1 MKIGGNGS
9 KPSYLSYFNLFHL
22 VSTGFYRFL
31 PVSTVL
37 RWKSNW
43 NCSPMNRWG
52 PSDLQQRASQAA
64 ALLQPRV
71 SELTGAG
78 GGFVGFFVVMQS
90 WGWFKDD
97 DTCINS
103 PDVLNVRL
111 RDVMCVYKKQDESS
125 FRPEKYCAKL
135 RFSHGFSTFQW
146 NPLDS

>member
-22 VSTGFYRFL
+22 VSTGFYWFL
-31 PVSTVL
+31 QYLQFSDGNL
-37 RWKSNW
+37 W

-78 GGFVGFFVVMQS
+78 GVLLGFLLWCKVEAGSKMMTLASTRQMFWMFGYVM
-90 WGWFKDD
+90 
-97 DTCINS
+97 
-103 PDVLNVRL
+103 L
-111 RDVMCVYKKQDESS
+111 CVYIKQDESS